1 MRPLRVSSPAAHS
14 TLFDTWRNPN
24 GFTNERQVGCVVRT
38 RGSLHVAAE
47 RLHSES
53 YLMPDF
59 PALVFPTRLSGSGAH
74 ANATVDAR
82 VCAHGA

>member
-14 TLFDTWRNPN
+14 TLFDTWRKPN

-59 PALVFPTRLSGSGAH
+59 PARLSHAPLRSGAH
-74 ANATVDAR
+74 AKATVDAR